1 MEEKSPTDNRA
12 ERSRNIGRAFKG
24 GTAAFALLVLM
35 LGALIVYEL
44 VASSGPAFDKFGLG
58 FLASKQW
65 DPVSEEFG
73 ALPFIWGTF
82 YTSIL
87 ALALA
92 LPVSLGVAVFLTELA
107 PMWLRQP
114 VGFLVELLA
123 AIPSLVYGLWGLF
136 VLAPIMQSTVQPFL
150 AKYDY
155 LPFFT
160 GYPLGLGVMTAGMI
174 VAIMIIPT
182 ISSISR
188 EVMLTVPETQRE
200 GGLALGMTRWEV
212 VSKVVI
218 PYSRSGILGGVILGF
233 GRALGETMA
242 VTMVIGNTPKISLS
256 LFDPGYTISSVLA
269 NEFAE
274 ATEKLH
280 VSVLVELGLILFV
293 ISILMNSMAKLLLWR
308 MNRYSAGTRL

>member
-1 MEEKSPTDNRA
+1 MIKTDNKDPLA
-12 ERSRNIGRAFKG
+12 GESLFKG
-24 GTAAFALLVLM
+24 AVVFTSAVILLV
-35 LGALIVYEL
+35 GALVVYEL
-44 VASSGPAFDKFGLG
+44 VSKSLLSFGAFGFK
-58 FLASKQW
+58 FLAGRQW
-65 DPVSEEFG
+65 DPVSQVFG

-87 ALALA
+87 ALIIA
-92 LPVSLGVAVFLTELA
+92 LPVSLGIAVFLTELA
-107 PMWLRQP
+107 PSWLRGP
-114 VGFLVELLA
+114 IGFLIELLA

-150 AKYDY
+150 GKYEWV
-155 LPFFT
+155 PFFR
-160 GYPLGLGVMTAGMI
+160 GYPLGLGIMTASLIVAVMI
-174 VAIMIIPT
+174 VPT

-188 EVMLTVPETQRE
+188 EVMFTVPETQRE

-218 PYSRSGILGGVILGF
+218 PYSRSGILGAVILGF

-242 VTMVIGNTPKISLS
+242 VTMVIGNTPQISMS

-274 ATEKLH
+274 ATDKLH
-280 VSVLVELGLILFV
+280 VSALIELGLILFV
-293 ISILMNSMAKLLLWR
+293 ISIIMNSVAKLLLWR
-308 MNRYSAGTRL
+308 MNRYSAGVRQ

>member
-1 MEEKSPTDNRA
+1 MIRA
-12 ERSRNIGRAFKG
+12 DKKGPLAGESLFKG
-24 GTAAFALLVLM
+24 AVAFSAVIVLVV
-35 LGALIVYEL
+35 GGLIVYEL
-44 VASSGPAFDKFGLG
+44 VSSSRLSQHAFGLG
-58 FLASKQW
+58 FVPGRQW

-82 YTSIL
+82 YTSVL
-87 ALALA
+87 ALVLA

-107 PMWLRQP
+107 PPTLRGP
-114 VGFLVELLA
+114 IGFMIELLA
-123 AIPSLVYGLWGLF
+123 AIPSLIYGLWGLF

-150 AKYDY
+150 ARYDY

-160 GYPLGLGVMTAGMI
+160 GYPLGLGIMTASMI
-174 VAIMIIPT
+174 LAVMIIPT

-188 EVMLTVPETQRE
+188 EVMYTVPDTQRE

-218 PYSRSGILGGVILGF
+218 PYSRSGILGAVILGF

-256 LFDPGYTISSVLA
+256 LFEPGYTISSVLA

-274 ATEKLH
+274 A
-280 VSVLVELGLILFV
+280 VSKMHISALIELGLILFV
-293 ISILMNSMAKLLLWR
+293 ISIFMNSLAKLLLWR
-308 MNRYSAGTRL
+308 MNRYQAGTR

>member
-1 MEEKSPTDNRA
+1 MAKAFNKGPLTGE
-12 ERSRNIGRAFKG
+12 GLFKG
-24 GTAAFALLVLM
+24 AVFLTAAAVLLV
-35 LGALIVYEL
+35 GLIVVYEL
-44 VASSGPAFDKFGLG
+44 VSSSGPSLRTFGFG
-58 FLASKQW
+58 FITSRRW
-65 DPVSEEFG
+65 DPVSGEFG

-82 YTSIL
+82 YTSLL

-92 LPVSLGVAVFLTELA
+92 LPVSLGVAVFLSELA
-107 PMWLRQP
+107 PAWLRGP
-114 VGFLVELLA
+114 VSFLIELLA

-136 VLAPIMQSTVQPFL
+136 VLAPIMQSVVQPFL
-150 AKYDY
+150 ARYDY

-160 GYPLGLGVMTAGMI
+160 GYPLGLGVMTASVI
-174 VAIMIIPT
+174 LAIMIVPT

-188 EVMLTVPETQRE
+188 EVMYTVPESQRE
-200 GGLALGMTRWEV
+200 AGLALGMTRWEV

-218 PYSRSGILGGVILGF
+218 PYSRSGITGGVILGF

-274 ATEKLH
+274 ATEKIHL
-280 VSVLVELGLILFV
+280 SVLVELGLILFV
-293 ISILMNSMAKLLLWR
+293 ISILMNSFARILIWR
-308 MNRYSAGTRL
+308 MNRFSGGTRA

>member
-1 MEEKSPTDNRA
+1 MKRTDKNGPLA
-12 ERSRNIGRAFKG
+12 GEGLFNGAVAL
-24 GTAAFALLVLM
+24 AAASILLVA
-35 LGALIVYEL
+35 ALVVYEL
-44 VASSGPAFDKFGLG
+44 VSRSSPTFDAFGFA
-58 FLASKQW
+58 FLAGRRW
-65 DPVSEEFG
+65 DPVSEVYG

-82 YTSIL
+82 YTSVL
-87 ALALA
+87 ALLLA

-107 PMWLRQP
+107 PRWLKGP
-114 VGFLVELLA
+114 IGFLIELLA

-136 VLAPIMQSTVQPFL
+136 VLAPIMQATVQPFL

-160 GYPLGLGVMTAGMI
+160 GYPLGLGIMTASVI

-188 EVMLTVPETQRE
+188 DVMYTVPETQRE

-218 PYSRSGILGGVILGF
+218 PYSRSGILGSVILGF

-256 LFDPGYTISSVLA
+256 LFEPGYTISSVLA

-274 ATEKLH
+274 AVGKLH
-280 VSVLVELGLILFV
+280 VSALIELGLILFV
-293 ISILMNSMAKLLLWR
+293 ISIIMNSMAKLLLWR

>member
-1 MEEKSPTDNRA
+1 MDRQLD
-12 ERSRNIGRAFKG
+12 IGRVFRG
-24 GTAAFALLVLM
+24 GTAALALSVLLLVL
-35 LGALIVYEL
+35 IVVYEL
-44 VASSGPAFDKFGLG
+44 VSSSGPAMDKFGLG
-58 FLASKQW
+58 FLSSTRW
-65 DPVSEEFG
+65 DPVSQEFG

-87 ALALA
+87 ALILA
-92 LPVSLGVAVFLTELA
+92 LPISLGVAVFLTELA
-107 PMWLRQP
+107 PLRLRQP
-114 VGFLVELLA
+114 ISFLIEILA

-136 VLAPIMQSTVQPFL
+136 VLAPIFQSVVQPFL
-150 AKYDY
+150 ARYDY

-160 GYPLGLGVMTAGMI
+160 GYPLGMGFMTASVI

-188 EVMLTVPETQRE
+188 EVMYTVPETQRE

-218 PYSRSGILGGVILGF
+218 PYSRSGILGAVILGF

-256 LFDPGYTISSVLA
+256 LFEPGYTISSVLA

-274 ATEKLH
+274 ATDKLH
-280 VSVLVELGLILFV
+280 TSALIELGLILFV
-293 ISILMNSMAKLLLWR
+293 ISILMNSAAKFLLWR
-308 MNRYSAGTRL
+308 MNKYQAESR